1 MMREGKDITLVGWG
15 AQLAI
20 MEQACDEAS
29 KVCFF
34 ALRNNVVFRISTYLQ
49 GEMQQDS
56 LETAFLLNF
65 TFL

>member
-1 MMREGKDITLVGWG
+1 MREGKDITLVGWG

-34 ALRNNVVFRISTYLQ
+34 ALRNNDVFRISTSHKLKCNR
-49 GEMQQDS
+49 
-56 LETAFLLNF
+56 TALRQYFC
-65 TFL
+65 

>member
-1 MMREGKDITLVGWG
+1 MREGKDITLVGWG

-34 ALRNNVVFRISTYLQ
+34 ARYGTMSCSELAPIYKVKCNRTALR
-49 GEMQQDS
+49 
-56 LETAFLLNF
+56 
-65 TFL
+65 